1 MLGRP
6 HESWGR
12 GFESHRAHQQ
22 NQILSQNFQ
31 NVCFPVSVLGSIW
44 EAPQRVERGA

>member
-6 HESWGR
+6 HELWGR
-12 GFESHRAHQQ
+12 GFESPLRSPTEL
-22 NQILSQNFQ
+22 LSQNFQ
-31 NVCFPVSVLGSIW
+31 NFCFPVSVLGSIW